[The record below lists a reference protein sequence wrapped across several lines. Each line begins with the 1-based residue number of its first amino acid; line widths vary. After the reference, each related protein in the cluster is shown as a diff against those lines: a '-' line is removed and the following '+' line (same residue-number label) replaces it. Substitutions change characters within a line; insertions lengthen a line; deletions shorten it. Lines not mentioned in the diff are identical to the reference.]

1 MRITT
6 KRQQQQQQQQARVT
20 KMVYKTNLLKNL

>member
-6 KRQQQQQQQQARVT
+6 KRQQQQQQARVT